1 MNNLFST
8 DFLVFVGRKGAN
20 MFSTGSLVLEKN
32 GYSKNLLPSVLISF
46 PLHIL
51 FWTLLTDLNIFVL
64 SGTSVTFMCLSVF
77 YLEMFQRFP
86 LCYMGYKILRSRKTQ
101 I

>member
-8 DFLVFVGRKGAN
+8 YFLVFVGRKGAN

-32 GYSKNLLPSVLISF
+32 EYSKNLRPGVLIFF

-51 FWTLLTDLNIFVL
+51 F
-64 SGTSVTFMCLSVF
+64 
-77 YLEMFQRFP
+77 
-86 LCYMGYKILRSRKTQ
+86 
-101 I
+101 

>member
-32 GYSKNLLPSVLISF
+32 GYSRNLLPSVLISF

-51 FWTLLTDLNIFVL
+51 F
-64 SGTSVTFMCLSVF
+64 
-77 YLEMFQRFP
+77 
-86 LCYMGYKILRSRKTQ
+86 
-101 I
+101 